1 MTEPARAAQPS
12 LDDGLALLEEQR
24 CAMLARDAD
33 RLDAVNA
40 RLSAWIT
47 GCRNAS
53 LAGDAPLAHRLAEL
67 RHALDANSV
76 LARRSALQ
84 ASRALGALVAP
95 DSHVYDDEGMTQAPT
110 GRREAFSA

>member
-1 MTEPARAAQPS
+1 MTARSGAAQSS

-40 RLSAWIT
+40 RLSAWIAV
-47 GCRNAS
+47 CRDAS
-53 LAGDAPLAHRLAEL
+53 QADTRLGDRLSGL
-67 RHALDANSV
+67 RQALDANSL
-76 LARRSALQ
+76 LARRSAQQ

-95 DSHVYDDEGMTQAPT
+95 DSRIYDDEGLAQAPT

>member
-1 MTEPARAAQPS
+1 MTESPRVAQPS

-40 RLSAWIT
+40 RLSAWIA

-53 LAGDAPLAHRLAEL
+53 LAGDARPAHRLGEL
-67 RHALDANSV
+67 RGALDTNSL

-84 ASRALGALVAP
+84 ASRAFGALVAP
-95 DSHVYDDEGMTQAPT
+95 DSHVYDDEGMTRTPT

>member
-1 MTEPARAAQPS
+1 MTEPGRAVEPS

-33 RLDAVNA
+33 RLDAINA
-40 RLSAWIT
+40 RLSAWIA

-53 LAGDAPLAHRLAEL
+53 LAGDARLAHHLDEL
-67 RHALDANSV
+67 RGALETNSL

-95 DSHVYDDEGMTQAPT
+95 DSHVYDDEGMTRTPT
-110 GRREAFSA
+110 GRRDAFSA

>member
-1 MTEPARAAQPS
+1 MTEAPRAAQAS

-40 RLSAWIT
+40 RLSAWIA
-47 GCRNAS
+47 GCRDTAQAVDAG
-53 LAGDAPLAHRLAEL
+53 LADPLPEL
-67 RHALDANSV
+67 RQALDTNAM

-84 ASRALGALVAP
+84 ASRAFGALVAP
-95 DSHVYDDEGMTQAPT
+95 DSRIYDDEGLAQAPS

>member
-1 MTEPARAAQPS
+1 MTQPARAAQPL
-12 LDDGLALLEEQR
+12 LDDGLALLDEQR
-24 CAMLARDAD
+24 RAMLERDAD

-40 RLSAWIT
+40 RLSAWIAD
-47 GCRNAS
+47 CRNAS
-53 LAGDAPLAHRLAEL
+53 SAGQTHPADRLLEL
-67 RHALDANSV
+67 RDRLDANSL

-95 DSHVYDDEGMTQAPT
+95 DSRIYDDEGMTRTPI